1 MPYQQGNRLPPER
14 ASKLGHLEVIQS
26 ELVQK
31 LCKSFNDPKI
41 IEHTGTVSKWE
52 QLPTDGE
59 ELKIIFSTK
68 RVQIIHF

>member
-31 LCKSFNDPKI
+31 LCKSFNDPLVT
-41 IEHTGTVSKWE
+41 EHTGTISKWE
-52 QLPTDGE
+52 QLPTDGKE
-59 ELKIIFSTK
+59 
-68 RVQIIHF
+68 